1 MTHDRNG
8 FTLTGCD
15 GKLNYTQKPQSCF
28 SLYADYYWYEIADV
42 ICFGNQDALYYCFP
56 KSAVSVAKT
65 RMAVEELYKLKK
77 IRKRPAK
84 VV

>member
-1 MTHDRNG
+1 M
-8 FTLTGCD
+8 
-15 GKLNYTQKPQSCF
+15 
-28 SLYADYYWYEIADV
+28 

-77 IRKRPAK
+77 VRRKPAK
-84 VV
+84 TEE